1 MRLTCPHCRR
11 TALSNGR
18 TNGVCAAS
26 RIRVE
31 SPLRCLSGA
40 AHRQIA
46 QTVIAAPWTFCRIDR
61 MAPVWAT
68 FFHKE
73 DRTET
78 HDLRISLERPVWRP
92 RNCPYGGHSA
102 DPTRMEK
109 YRESAKPAA
118 RPPKPPA
125 STRNEGRFADIRRRH
140 PSVQKLLVRLH
151 VISRCNVAKTRIG
164 DGLGEV
170 SRAPVHGTR
179 L

>member
-31 SPLRCLSGA
+31 SSLRCLSGA

-46 QTVIAAPWTFCRIDR
+46 QTVIAAPWTFCRIGR

-78 HDLRISLERPVWRP
+78 HDLRISLESPVWRP

-102 DPTRMEK
+102 DPTRMENQPRK
-109 YRESAKPAA
+109 RAACRTPAET
-118 RPPKPPA
+118 PA
-125 STRNEGRFADIRRRH
+125 SMRNEGCLADIRQRH